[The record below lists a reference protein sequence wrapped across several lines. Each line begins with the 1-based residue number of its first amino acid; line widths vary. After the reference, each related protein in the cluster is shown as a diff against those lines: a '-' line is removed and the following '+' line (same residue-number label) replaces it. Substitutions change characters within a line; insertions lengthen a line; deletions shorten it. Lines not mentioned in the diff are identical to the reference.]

1 MNTVSQRPIA
11 LWLFVCC
18 ALVFAM
24 VVLGGTT
31 RLTRSGLS
39 IVAWEPIVGT
49 IPPLTVEQWDDAFES
64 YQRTPE
70 YRHVNVG
77 MPLSD
82 FKSIYWVEY
91 AHRLLGR
98 IIGLAFLI
106 PLIYFLI
113 KRRIDHR
120 TAPKLIALFVL
131 GGLQG
136 ALGWFMV
143 ASGLIDEPRVSPYRL
158 TAHLALAAIIYGY
171 MLWVALDLLYTRDTQ
186 TVPRTLRRMGWT
198 VTGLVFA
205 MILAGG
211 FVAGTRAGF
220 AFNTFPLMNGRFVPE
235 GIFAMQPLW
244 VNFFENVATVQFNHR
259 LLAYVLCIVIPVYW
273 FATLRVELSAAT
285 RLGLHGLLILLA
297 AQVAL
302 GIATLVY
309 AVPTPLGAAHQ
320 GGALLVFTAAVFLN
334 HRLRPRQ
341 AHAQARASAG

>member
-1 MNTVSQRPIA
+1 MHASSQRPVA
-11 LWLFVCC
+11 LWLLVCC
-18 ALVFAM
+18 ALIFAM

-39 IVAWEPIVGT
+39 IVEWEPIVGT
-49 IPPLTVEQWDDAFES
+49 IPPLTTEQWNDAFES

-70 YRHVNVG
+70 YRHVNLG
-77 MPLSD
+77 MQLAD

-98 IIGLAFLI
+98 IIGLAFLV
-106 PLIYFLI
+106 PLIYFLV
-113 KRRIDHR
+113 RRHIDR
-120 TAPKLIALFVL
+120 RVLPKLIALFVL

-158 TAHLALAAIIYGY
+158 TAHLGLAVIIYGY
-171 MLWVALDLLYTRDTQ
+171 MLWVALDLLYAPDTAA
-186 TVPRTLRRMGWT
+186 VPRALSRMGWT
-198 VTGLVFA
+198 VTGLVFV

-244 VNFFENVATVQFNHR
+244 ANFFENVATVQFNHR
-259 LLAYVLCIVIPVYW
+259 LLAYLLCIGIPVYW
-273 FATLRVELSAAT
+273 FAARRVELAVAT
-285 RLGLHGLLILLA
+285 RLGLHALLILLA

-302 GIATLVY
+302 GIATLIYV
-309 AVPTPLGAAHQ
+309 VPTALGAAHQ

-334 HRLRPRQ
+334 HRLRPK
-341 AHAQARASAG
+341 HA

>member
-1 MNTVSQRPIA
+1 
-11 LWLFVCC
+11 
-18 ALVFAM
+18 M

-39 IVAWEPIVGT
+39 IVEWEPVVGA
-49 IPPLTVEQWDDAFES
+49 IPPLTAEQWNGAFEK

-70 YRHVNVG
+70 YRGVNLG
-77 MPLSD
+77 MQLSD

-98 IIGLAFLI
+98 IIGLAFLV
-106 PLIYFLI
+106 PLIYFLVR
-113 KRRIDHR
+113 RRIDRR

-158 TAHLALAAIIYGY
+158 TAHLALAVIIYGY
-171 MLWVALDLLYTRDTQ
+171 MLWVALDLLYAQDTAA
-186 TVPRTLRRMGWT
+186 VPRTLRRMGWA
-198 VTGLVFA
+198 VTGLVFV

-220 AFNTFPLMNGRFVPE
+220 AFNTFPLMNGRFVPA

-244 VNFFENVATVQFNHR
+244 VNLFENVAMVQFNHR

-273 FATLRVELSAAT
+273 FAARRVGLAAAT
-285 RLGLHGLLILLA
+285 RLGLHALLILLA

-302 GIATLVY
+302 GIATLIYV
-309 AVPTPLGAAHQ
+309 VPTALGAAHQ

-334 HRLRPRQ
+334 HRLRPK
-341 AHAQARASAG
+341 RA